1 VDKLDELMELRVK
14 EGELPDNI
22 SKYLARW
29 LEVEGLFKDYGGDR
43 TKIIAIFLIYLA
55 LPKNDRYS
63 FITGYIEKRIQDL
76 ENEKALMEIEQGFRL
91 KEISYRL

>member
-1 VDKLDELMELRVK
+1 MTEVKFPTVDKLDELMELRVK
-14 EGELPDNI
+14 EGELPDKI
-22 SKYLARW
+22 SKYLTRW

-63 FITGYIEKRIQDL
+63 FIKGYVSIITT
-76 ENEKALMEIEQGFRL
+76 
-91 KEISYRL
+91 